1 MCGIL
6 LGGRKSSA
14 VSSISPKAMS
24 KKTMRRKILVIDDNT
39 SQCKIIKK
47 LFESCGYAVVALDS
61 PEEALYLLECK
72 DFDVIITDLRM
83 PWMDG
88 AEFCRRSRNIRPDM
102 LIYAL
107 SGYIH
112 EFDRKELLEAGF
124 DGIFSK
130 PIRIELLRDAI
141 EDDLKKNRMAG

>member
-1 MCGIL
+1 
-6 LGGRKSSA
+6 
-14 VSSISPKAMS
+14 MS
-24 KKTMRRKILVIDDNT
+24 KKILVIDDNP
-39 SQCKIIKK
+39 SQCKVIKQ
-47 LFESCGYAVVALDS
+47 LFESCGYSVVALDS
-61 PEEALYLLECK
+61 PEEALYLLEWK

-83 PWMDG
+83 PWMNG
-88 AEFCRRSRNIRPDM
+88 AEFCRRSRKTRPDM

-112 EFDRKELLEAGF
+112 EFDRNELIEAGF

-141 EDDLKKNRMAG
+141 EDDLRKIKMAG